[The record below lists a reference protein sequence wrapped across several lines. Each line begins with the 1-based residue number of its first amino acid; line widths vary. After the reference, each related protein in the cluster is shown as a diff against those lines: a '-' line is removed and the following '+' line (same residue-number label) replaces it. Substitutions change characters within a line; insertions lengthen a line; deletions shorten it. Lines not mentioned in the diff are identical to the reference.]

1 MATLTVSLTEELELN
16 GKNRGGEHTFSI
28 GSITQAY
35 TRVVTCPANNDTTVA
50 TFQTAVHTADNAID
64 LEDCKY
70 IRVTNLDASNEVVL
84 SLQISNNE
92 NGTADG
98 STSILLAAD
107 QSYMMGVPH
116 EGIACDDDAA
126 TPITDTALHDL
137 ESILVDPKT
146 NAVSIEVFVAS

>member
-16 GKNRGGEHTFSI
+16 GKKRGGEHTFSI

-70 IRVTNLDASNEVVL
+70 IRVTNLDSTNEVVL
-84 SLQISNNE
+84 SLQSPTTRTE
-92 NGTADG
+92 LQTGAPV
-98 STSILLAAD
+98 
-107 QSYMMGVPH
+107 SYWLQVR
-116 EGIACDDDAA
+116 A
-126 TPITDTALHDL
+126 T
-137 ESILVDPKT
+137 
-146 NAVSIEVFVAS
+146 